1 MILHSKN
8 KQKIFL
14 IFLLSRIIYGFIIFS
29 TGCGLADLY
38 TYCDNEHYI
47 AIAENGYMEEWQTA
61 FFPLIPVLIRI
72 IGQKGVFIINQI
84 AALFSMYILDFLA
97 DDLYVVELY
106 AFSVISF
113 FSLMMYTE
121 SLLFFL
127 SILAYY
133 LFKKRYLDLRLGIII
148 GLCVFTKAI
157 GAMIYISVFISMVF
171 LYFKKQQKKEAF
183 IKVFLPATIIGSVYL
198 IYLQN
203 KFGNWRL
210 FIDCQY
216 NDWGRIRTNFIQ
228 EISLQIKYIFSEA
241 RYIYKI
247 NEVISLTM
255 VILIIYEL
263 LRYIRVNMLE
273 KNNFCDVLV
282 LALYTFLSIVSING
296 TIRVPINNAPTTS
309 FYRYYYCIFPIFLFS
324 GKLNKH
330 EKQIIYIISSGL
342 SFSVAYL
349 FSKNFY
355 FY

>member
-1 MILHSKN
+1 M
-8 KQKIFL
+8 
-14 IFLLSRIIYGFIIFS
+14 
-29 TGCGLADLY
+29 
-38 TYCDNEHYI
+38 
-47 AIAENGYMEEWQTA
+47 
-61 FFPLIPVLIRI
+61 
-72 IGQKGVFIINQI
+72 QI
-84 AALFSMYILDFLA
+84 
-97 DDLYVVELY
+97 
-106 AFSVISF
+106 
-113 FSLMMYTE
+113 
-121 SLLFFL
+121 
-127 SILAYY
+127 
-133 LFKKRYLDLRLGIII
+133 
-148 GLCVFTKAI
+148 
-157 GAMIYISVFISMVF
+157 
-171 LYFKKQQKKEAF
+171 
-183 IKVFLPATIIGSVYL
+183 
-198 IYLQN
+198 

-247 NEVISLTM
+247 NEVILLTM

-342 SFSVAYL
+342 SFSAAYL
-349 FSKNFY
+349 FSKKFY